1 MLRKIRK
8 KEETIK
14 EKDKKLKE
22 KERKKKEQQKNV
34 MELILDK
41 HKINKSNT
49 EDTLKKYNCNKNG
62 RPILQMDDDMNII
75 EQYDS
80 VAEAVRIT
88 GINSKSIRDAAK
100 GVQKHA
106 GFFVWRYADEYDKED

>member
-1 MLRKIRK
+1 
-8 KEETIK
+8 
-14 EKDKKLKE
+14 
-22 KERKKKEQQKNV
+22 
-34 MELILDK
+34 
-41 HKINKSNT
+41 
-49 EDTLKKYNCNKNG
+49 
-62 RPILQMDDDMNII
+62 MNII